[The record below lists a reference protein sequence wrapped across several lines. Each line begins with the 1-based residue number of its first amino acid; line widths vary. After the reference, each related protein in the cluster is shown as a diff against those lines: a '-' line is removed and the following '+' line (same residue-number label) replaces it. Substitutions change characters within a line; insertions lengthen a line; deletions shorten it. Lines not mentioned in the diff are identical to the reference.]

1 MNKDFEKLPEIA
13 KILKDLHHT
22 IIWFGADGLYH
33 TSFNLTDEVCFLNGA
48 LYAYQEQQKDY
59 VCDCGF
65 LDTVDEPDIVSID
78 NLKDAMLKLSSTLS
92 VFGKEAFINELDDLM
107 LKNGINL
114 KQELLK

>member
-1 MNKDFEKLPEIA
+1 MRQEFEKLPEVA
-13 KILKDLHHT
+13 EALQLVDGFDGNKYHSLNNHRT
-22 IIWFGADGLYH
+22 ADW
-33 TSFNLTDEVCFLNGA
+33 LNGA

-65 LDTVDEPDIVSID
+65 LDTVDEPDIVAID